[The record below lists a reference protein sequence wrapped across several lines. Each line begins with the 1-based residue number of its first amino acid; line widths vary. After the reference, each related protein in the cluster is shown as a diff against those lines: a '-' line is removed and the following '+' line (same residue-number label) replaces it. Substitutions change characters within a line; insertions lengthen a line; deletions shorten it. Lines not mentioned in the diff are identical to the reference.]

1 MRQIFFV
8 ALLIL
13 AMSHFAIAQ
22 STDQSEYT
30 LAAYYWPDYH
40 REPRMEAFLG
50 KGWTEYQMIAA
61 SKPKYAGHYQP
72 RVPAWG
78 PLDESDPKVFAKK
91 IDAAADHGV
100 DCFIM
105 DWYWYEDKPFL
116 EAALN
121 DGLLKAPNK
130 DRIKFAL
137 MWANHTFIDIFPK
150 GREGNR
156 GTIFPGEVDRK
167 TFDDAIDHILAQ
179 KYLQQPNY
187 WRIDGK
193 AYFSIYEIGTL
204 IKGLG
209 GIEQTKEALES
220 FRTKAKAAG
229 AGELHLNAIL
239 FQLPALPAVPGQQ
252 EKTKQDTIEKLGFD
266 SVTSYTWAHSVLPS
280 GKHEEWAKHAYA
292 QWPEFTAQFKVP
304 YFPNVSI
311 GWDNN
316 ARMLNETAAHVNDS
330 TPEHLKSALEEAKK
344 FVDAHPQTQKIITL
358 NAWNEWPEG
367 SYLEPDEKF
376 GMQYLEAVKAVFPP
390 KP

>member
-1 MRQIFFV
+1 MKISVIV
-8 ALLIL
+8 AVVLLRVTL
-13 AMSHFAIAQ
+13 APSTLRAQ
-22 STDQSEYT
+22 YT

-50 KGWTEYQMIAA
+50 QGWTEYQMIAA
-61 SKPKYAGHYQP
+61 SKPKYPGHYQP

-78 PLDESDPKVFAKK
+78 PLDESDPKVFAQK
-91 IDAAADHGV
+91 IDAAADYGV
-100 DCFIM
+100 NCFIM

-116 EAALN
+116 EAALD

-150 GREGNR
+150 GRPGNR

-167 TFDDAIDHILAQ
+167 TFDDAVDHILAMG
-179 KYLQQPNY
+179 YLKQPNY

-193 AYFSIYEIGTL
+193 AYFSIYEVGTL

-209 GIEQTKEALES
+209 GVEQTRAALDS
-220 FRTKAKAAG
+220 FRKKVRDAG
-229 AGELHLNAIL
+229 LGELYLNAIL
-239 FQLPALPAVPGQQ
+239 FQIPTLPAVPGEQA
-252 EKTKQDTIEKLGFD
+252 KTKQDTIEKLGLD

-280 GKHEEWAKHAYA
+280 GTYEDWAKHAYA
-292 QWPEFTAQFKVP
+292 QWPEFSGQFAVP
-304 YFPNVSI
+304 YFPNVSV

-330 TPEHLKSALEEAKK
+330 TPDKFKAALLEAKK
-344 FVDAHPQTQKIITL
+344 FVDAHPNTKNIITL

-376 GMQYLEAVKAVFPP
+376 GMGYLEAVKAVFPP
-390 KP
+390 KPR

>member
-1 MRQIFFV
+1 MRHLLLLLLTLVV
-8 ALLIL
+8 ACTSR
-13 AMSHFAIAQ
+13 A
-22 STDQSEYT
+22 DDYT

-61 SKPKYAGHYQP
+61 SKPKYPGHYQP

-78 PLDESDPKVFAKK
+78 PLDESDPKVMAKK

-100 DCFIM
+100 KCFIM
-105 DWYWYEDKPFL
+105 DWYWYDNQPFL

-121 DGLLKAPNK
+121 DGLMKAPNR

-150 GREGNR
+150 GREGNK
-156 GTIFPGEVDRK
+156 GTIWPGEVDRK
-167 TFDDAIDHILAQ
+167 TFDSAIDHILAQ
-179 KYLQQPNY
+179 GYLKQPNY

-193 AYFSIYEIGTL
+193 LYFSIYEVGTL

-209 GIEQTKEALES
+209 GIKQTREALDD
-220 FRTKAKAAG
+220 FRRKVRAAG
-229 AGELHLNAIL
+229 LGELHLNAIL
-239 FQLPALPAVPGQQ
+239 FQLPELPSAVPG
-252 EKTKQDTIEKLGFD
+252 ETKKTKQETLDQLGFD
-266 SVTSYTWAHSVLPS
+266 SVTSYTWAHSVWPA
-280 GKHEEWAKHAYA
+280 GPYDEWAKKSEA
-292 QWPEFTAQFKVP
+292 QWDDFAGQFKVP

-316 ARMLNETAAHVNDS
+316 ARHLKETVPHVNDS
-330 TPEHLKSALEEAKK
+330 SPQKFKAALVKAKQW
-344 FVDAHPQTQKIITL
+344 VDAHPNQPKIITI

-376 GMQYLEAVKAVFPP
+376 GMQYLDAVKEVFPP
-390 KP
+390 Q

>member
-1 MRQIFFV
+1 MRD
-8 ALLIL
+8 LIL
-13 AMSHFAIAQ
+13 VLICSILATSSFA
-22 STDQSEYT
+22 ENYT

-61 SKPKYAGHYQP
+61 SKPKYPGHYQP

-78 PLDESDPKVFAKK
+78 PLDESDPKVMEKK

-100 DCFIM
+100 NCFIM
-105 DWYWYEDKPFL
+105 DWYWYDNQPFL

-121 DGLLKAPNK
+121 DGLMKAPNRE
-130 DRIKFAL
+130 RIKFAL

-150 GREGNR
+150 GRPGNK
-156 GTIFPGEVDRK
+156 GTIWPGECDRK
-167 TFDDAIDHILAQ
+167 TFDSAIDHILAQ
-179 KYLQQPNY
+179 GYLKQPNY

-193 AYFSIYEIGTL
+193 PYFSIYEVGTL

-209 GIEQTKEALES
+209 GVKPTREALDD
-220 FRTKAKAAG
+220 FRRKVREAG
-229 AGELHLNAIL
+229 LGELHLNAVL
-239 FQLPALPAVPGQQ
+239 FQLPELPSAVPG
-252 EKTKQDTIEKLGFD
+252 ETKKTKQETLDQLGFD
-266 SVTSYTWAHSVLPS
+266 SVTSYTWAHSVWPK
-280 GKHEEWAKHAYA
+280 GPYDEWAKQAEA
-292 QWPEFTAQFKVP
+292 QWDDFSKQFSVP

-330 TPEHLKSALEEAKK
+330 SPEKFKAALVRAKEW
-344 FVDAHPQTQKIITL
+344 VDAHPNQPKIITI

-367 SYLEPDEKF
+367 SYLEPDKKF
-376 GMQYLEAVKAVFPP
+376 GTQYLDAVKAVFPP
-390 KP
+390 KK